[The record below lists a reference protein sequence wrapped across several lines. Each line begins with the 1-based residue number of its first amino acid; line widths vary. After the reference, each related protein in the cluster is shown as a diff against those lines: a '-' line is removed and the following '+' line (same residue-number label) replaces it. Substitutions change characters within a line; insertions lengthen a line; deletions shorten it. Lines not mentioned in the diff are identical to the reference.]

1 MTTSGP
7 TTRRS
12 PQPKPTDAQGASVRP
27 GLSVQLYTVR
37 GHLAED
43 LPGTLEKIAGIGFTN
58 VEPYA
63 FVERAAEYQEHLTR
77 LGLTAPTAHVKLID
91 GDLDAIFAAAKQL
104 GISTIIDPHID
115 ESRWTTRDSVVGI
128 ARDLK
133 DIAAKAADHGLA
145 IGYHNHAFELENRI
159 DGTAALEVFAE
170 EVGTAVA
177 LEVDTYWAEVG
188 GEDAPALLARLGD
201 QVKALHVKDGPKNKN
216 DKEQVAVGA
225 GSMPVAKI
233 LAAAPHAL
241 RVVELDDHDGD
252 VLQAVA
258 DSYAFLA
265 GTK

>member
-12 PQPKPTDAQGASVRP
+12 PQPNPTDAQGASVQP

-37 GHLAED
+37 GQLAD
-43 LPGTLEKIAGIGFTN
+43 NLPGTLDAIAGIGFTN

-77 LGLTAPTAHVKLID
+77 LGLSAPTAHVRLID
-91 GDLDAIFAAAKQL
+91 ADLDAVFAAAKRL

-115 ESRWTTRDSVVGI
+115 ESRWTSRDSVATI

-133 DIAAKAADHGLA
+133 AIAAQAADHGLA
-145 IGYHNHAFELENRI
+145 VGYHNHAFELENRI
-159 DGTAALEVFAE
+159 DGVAALEVFAD
-170 EVGTAVA
+170 EVGNAVA

-201 QVKALHVKDGPKNKN
+201 RVKALHVKDGPKNKN

-225 GSMPVAKI
+225 GSMPVGKI
-233 LAAAPHAL
+233 LAAAPNAL
-241 RVVELDDHDGD
+241 RVIELDDHDGD